1 MCWYRVKTQTLLIP
15 KIPLSLSRD
24 DSSQLGAFV
33 LQWSASRIWTFKFC
47 CFGFFFLT
55 ELKCLEII
63 FLLFFCVRKSKLF
76 EVRPVIK
83 RGEIVENGEQ
93 HRKYK
98 TIPNFA

>member
-1 MCWYRVKTQTLLIP
+1 MILVNWELFYSSGLLLEFG
-15 KIPLSLSRD
+15 PLS
-24 DSSQLGAFV
+24 
-33 LQWSASRIWTFKFC
+33 
-47 CFGFFFLT
+47 FGVFFFFFLT

-83 RGEIVENGEQ
+83 RGEIVENEEQ
-93 HRKYK
+93 HGKYK